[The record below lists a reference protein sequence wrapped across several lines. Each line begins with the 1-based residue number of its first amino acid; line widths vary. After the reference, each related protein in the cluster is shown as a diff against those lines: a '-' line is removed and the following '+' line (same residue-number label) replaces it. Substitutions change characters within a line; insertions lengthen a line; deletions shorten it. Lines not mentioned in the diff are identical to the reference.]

1 MHKFLKYSSTWYF
14 PSEGEEKMSKYH
26 KAEGTANARIKKKN
40 PNPRCHSL
48 LQKSTDVSKGLTLHV
63 C

>member
-26 KAEGTANARIKKKN
+26 KAEGTANARIKKK
-40 PNPRCHSL
+40 
-48 LQKSTDVSKGLTLHV
+48 KILTLDV
-63 C
+63 IVFFRRLQMFLRG